1 MGSQPVGIYAAL
13 SSVRGLR
20 MQKSVALFI
29 GTFTTMLAVI
39 NPLESLPI
47 YLKLLA
53 GQDESAHLRVARL
66 SCLYATLLI
75 FFFLVFGTVMLQIF
89 SVSLSMVRI
98 VGGIILMRI
107 GFSLFLPSPSGGVL
121 RAGGSGATEPGLDI
135 AFVPLAMP
143 LMFGPGVLATVLGMC
158 SLVRHPL
165 ADFTSLLAISLACL
179 AAMIIIYLTLTY
191 ARYLMRRLG
200 AKGIDAATRIVGFF
214 VSAMGMGLVFHG
226 VIEALQNYHVIPGS

>member
-1 MGSQPVGIYAAL
+1 MPHPVT
-13 SSVRGLR
+13 
-20 MQKSVALFI
+20 LFI

-66 SCLYATLLI
+66 ACLYATLLI
-75 FFFLVFGTVMLQIF
+75 FFFLVFGTVMLYIF

-107 GFSLFLPSPSGGVL
+107 GFSLFLPSPGGGMFHT
-121 RAGGSGATEPGLDI
+121 GGSGSTGQELDI

-158 SLVRHPL
+158 SLVRHPIS
-165 ADFTSLLAISLACL
+165 DFTSLLAISLASL
-179 AAMIIIYLTLTY
+179 AAMGIVYLTLAS
-191 ARYLMRRLG
+191 ARYLMDRLG

-214 VSAMGMGLVFHG
+214 LAAMGMGLVFHG
-226 VIEALQNYHVIPGS
+226 VIEALQNYHVIPGN

>member
-1 MGSQPVGIYAAL
+1 MEKPL
-13 SSVRGLR
+13 
-20 MQKSVALFI
+20 ALFI

-53 GQDESAHLRVARL
+53 GQDEQAHLRVARL
-66 SCLYATLLI
+66 SCCYATLLI
-75 FFFLVFGTVMLQIF
+75 FFFLIFGTAMLQIF
-89 SVSLSMVRI
+89 SVPLSMIRI

-107 GFSLFLPSPSGGVL
+107 GFNLFLPPPSGGVL
-121 RAGGSGATEPGLDI
+121 QPKGGSPTGQGLDI

-158 SLVRHPL
+158 SLVHHPI
-165 ADFTSLLAISLACL
+165 ANFISLVAISLASMAVMLVTYLIL
-179 AAMIIIYLTLTY
+179 AY
-191 ARYLMRRLG
+191 AKELMSRLG

-214 VSAMGMGLVFHG
+214 VAAMGMGLVFHG
-226 VIEALQNYHVIPGS
+226 IIEALQTYHVIPAG

>member
-1 MGSQPVGIYAAL
+1 MEDL
-13 SSVRGLR
+13 LT
-20 MQKSVALFI
+20 LFVT
-29 GTFTTMLAVI
+29 TFTTMLAVI

-47 YLKLLA
+47 FLELLS
-53 GQDESAHLRVARL
+53 GQDDAAHRRVARL

-89 SVSLSMVRI
+89 SVPLSMVRI

-107 GFSLFLPSPSGGVL
+107 GFSLFLPSAGGGVFP
-121 RAGGSGATEPGLDI
+121 AGGSDGAGKAADI

-158 SLVRHPL
+158 SLVHHPIK
-165 ADFTSLLAISLACL
+165 DFTSLLTISLACL
-179 AAMIIIYLTLTY
+179 AAMLVIYLTLTS
-191 ARYLMRRLG
+191 ARYLVDRLG

-214 VSAMGMGLVFHG
+214 VAAMGMGLVFHG
-226 VIEALQNYHVIPGS
+226 VVEALQTYHIIPGS

>member
-1 MGSQPVGIYAAL
+1 MENPL
-13 SSVRGLR
+13 T
-20 MQKSVALFI
+20 LFI
-29 GTFTTMLAVI
+29 GTFTTMLAVV

-47 YLKLLA
+47 YLKLLS
-53 GQDESAHLRVARL
+53 GQDEQAHLRVARL

-121 RAGGSGATEPGLDI
+121 HTGGNGSTGQGLDI

-158 SLVRHPL
+158 SLVRHPIS
-165 ADFTSLLAISLACL
+165 DFASLLAISLACL
-179 AAMIIIYLTLTY
+179 AAMFIIYLTLAY

-226 VIEALQNYHVIPGS
+226 IIEALQNYHVIPKG

>member
-1 MGSQPVGIYAAL
+1 
-13 SSVRGLR
+13 
-20 MQKSVALFI
+20 
-29 GTFTTMLAVI
+29 
-39 NPLESLPI
+39 
-47 YLKLLA
+47 
-53 GQDESAHLRVARL
+53 
-66 SCLYATLLI
+66 
-75 FFFLVFGTVMLQIF
+75 MLQIF

-107 GFSLFLPSPSGGVL
+107 GFSLFLPSSSSGVL
-121 RAGGSGATEPGLDI
+121 HAGGSGTTGQELDI

-158 SLVRHPL
+158 SLVRHPI
-165 ADFTSLLAISLACL
+165 ADLTSLLAISLACL
-179 AAMIIIYLTLTY
+179 AAMIVIYLTLAY

-226 VIEALQNYHVIPGS
+226 IIEALHNYHVIPGS

>member
-1 MGSQPVGIYAAL
+1 MENL
-13 SSVRGLR
+13 LT
-20 MQKSVALFI
+20 LFI
-29 GTFTTMLAVI
+29 TTFTTMLAVI

-53 GQDESAHLRVARL
+53 GQDEQAHRRVARL
-66 SCLYATLLI
+66 ACLYATLLI
-75 FFFLVFGTVMLQIF
+75 FFFFVFGTVVLQIF

-121 RAGGSGATEPGLDI
+121 HAGESGSTGQELDI

-158 SLVRHPL
+158 SLVRHPFT
-165 ADFTSLLAISLACL
+165 DFTSLLVISLACL
-179 AAMIIIYLTLTY
+179 AAMFIIYLTLAY
-191 ARYLMRRLG
+191 AGSLMRLLG

-214 VSAMGMGLVFHG
+214 VAAMGMGLVFHG
-226 VIEALQNYHVIPGS
+226 IIEALQNYHVIPGN

>member
-1 MGSQPVGIYAAL
+1 MPHPLTI
-13 SSVRGLR
+13 
-20 MQKSVALFI
+20 FI

-53 GQDESAHLRVARL
+53 GRDESAHLRVARL
-66 SCLYATLLI
+66 ACLYATLLI
-75 FFFLVFGTVMLQIF
+75 FFFLVFGTAMLYIF

-107 GFSLFLPSPSGGVL
+107 GFSLFLPSPAGGVL
-121 RAGGSGATEPGLDI
+121 PAGGSGATGQELDI

-158 SLVRHPL
+158 SLVRHPITE
-165 ADFTSLLAISLACL
+165 FTTLLAISLACL
-179 AAMIIIYLTLTY
+179 AAMGVVYLTLAS
-191 ARYLMRRLG
+191 ARYLMDRLG
-200 AKGIDAATRIVGFF
+200 AKGVDAATRIVGFF
-214 VSAMGMGLVFHG
+214 LAAMGMGLVFHG
-226 VIEALQNYHVIPGS
+226 VIEALHNYHVIPGN

>member
-1 MGSQPVGIYAAL
+1 MENPL
-13 SSVRGLR
+13 T
-20 MQKSVALFI
+20 LFVT
-29 GTFTTMLAVI
+29 TFTTMVAVI

-47 YLKLLA
+47 YLNLLA
-53 GQDESAHLRVARL
+53 GQDEQTHRRVARL
-66 SCLYATLLI
+66 ASLYATLLI
-75 FFFLVFGTVMLQIF
+75 FFFLVFGTAMLQIF

-107 GFSLFLPSPSGGVL
+107 GFSLFLPSPAGSVLPAGG
-121 RAGGSGATEPGLDI
+121 GGSGGQALDI

-158 SLVRHPL
+158 SLVRHPV
-165 ADFTSLLAISLACL
+165 ADFTALLAISLACL
-179 AAMIIIYLTLTY
+179 AAMLVIYVTLVY

-214 VSAMGMGLVFHG
+214 VAAMGMGLVFHG
-226 VIEALQNYHVIPGS
+226 IIEALQTYHVIPGN